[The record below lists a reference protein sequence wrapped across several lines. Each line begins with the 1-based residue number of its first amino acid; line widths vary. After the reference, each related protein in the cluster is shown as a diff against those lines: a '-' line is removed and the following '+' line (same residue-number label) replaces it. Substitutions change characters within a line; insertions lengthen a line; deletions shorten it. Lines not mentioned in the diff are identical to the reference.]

1 MAIDPVPGEEEHLT
15 QGGAADNEHNWIMER
30 CWAPA
35 PLHRGGMMRKH
46 NLGFAV
52 LLALLVLFGFSA
64 TALAQDGRVIPR

>member
-1 MAIDPVPGEEEHLT
+1 
-15 QGGAADNEHNWIMER
+15 
-30 CWAPA
+30 
-35 PLHRGGMMRKH
+35 MMRKH